1 MDYVVRA
8 MHSAALIPTL
18 LAPAVFIAASD
29 LGSSPQ
35 GIVDDPASE
44 RGLLQDDEPQDG
56 DAKDGDAETNLARAF
71 EAAGV
76 IVDRDAQLVAF
87 PATVEI
93 RSEPLEYIL
102 VSPNGA
108 VHESMFITP
117 IDPKVLSTAFLA
129 IGAKEGKNVEYI
141 AVEPSPTLEE
151 VRAGARTHDVI
162 LPKGD
167 PVYLYAA
174 WREPAGAYDEDAAA
188 FPEETVQ
195 FHRIEDL
202 VLDLRRGRTLRR
214 HGMVW
219 LGSRMLDPKEP
230 GGPPRFAAS
239 LTGNLMSVT
248 FFSQGDALLT
258 TALPECTSQV
268 DWLPNQ
274 FFLPERGQDVLL
286 FASLEKLDVLPESLH
301 SHLPFAE
308 QTYEPR

>member
-1 MDYVVRA
+1 MHRVPLASVVLVPSLLVA
-8 MHSAALIPTL
+8 GSVSGQPPESAVRE
-18 LAPAVFIAASD
+18 LAKERPAVE
-29 LGSSPQ
+29 SPK
-35 GIVDDPASE
+35 A
-44 RGLLQDDEPQDG
+44 QDDEAEADL
-56 DAKDGDAETNLARAF
+56 AKAF

-76 IVDRDAQLVAF
+76 IVDRDADLVAF
-87 PATVEI
+87 PAAVEI

-102 VSPNGA
+102 VGPNGA
-108 VHESMFITP
+108 VHESMFVTP

-129 IGAKEGKNVEYI
+129 VGAREGKNVEYV
-141 AVEPSPTLEE
+141 AVEPAPTLEE
-151 VRAGARTHDVI
+151 VRSGARTHEVI
-162 LPKGD
+162 LPDGD
-167 PVYLYAA
+167 PIYLYAA
-174 WREPAGAYDEDAAA
+174 WREPAGAYDEESES
-188 FPEETVQ
+188 FPGETTH

-230 GGPPRFAAS
+230 GEPPRFAAS

-274 FFLPERGQDVLL
+274 FFLPERGQEVLL
-286 FASLEKLDVLPESLH
+286 FASLEELEVLPESLRA
-301 SHLPFAE
+301 HLPFAE